1 MEKFLEKLVD
11 GCIDI
16 SAKLLLAVVILAIGS
31 KIIKIVENNLRKE
44 NKLKHLEAS
53 VKGFLISFISIT
65 SKIVLF
71 IAILHI
77 LGVPTASII
86 TVFGSCAVAIGL
98 ALQGG
103 LSNIA
108 GSLMI
113 LIFKPFKVG
122 DYIEVSGKEGTVKS
136 ITMFYTTITTFDNK
150 LIQLPNGSL
159 SNSNITN
166 YTANKKRRVD
176 IDISVS
182 YSSDIDKVKK
192 VINELISKNELV
204 LQEENNYVK
213 LSKHDDSALVFA
225 VRVWTKTE
233 NYWDLYFDLMESIIP
248 EPRKELSEYAPKIEQ
263 IYINPDK
270 IKDVIGKG
278 GEMITKIILEASNVK
293 SVNDINA
300 VKVELEDDGRVIIYH
315 KDKSIIEK

>member
-44 NKLKHLEAS
+44 NKLKHLDAS

-136 ITMFYTTITTFDNK
+136 ITMLYTTITTFDNK

-233 NYWDLYFDLMESIIP
+233 NYWDLYFDLMESI
-248 EPRKELSEYAPKIEQ
+248 KKTLDKNKIEIPFPQ
-263 IYINPDK
+263 MDVHINK
-270 IKDVIGKG
+270 
-278 GEMITKIILEASNVK
+278 
-293 SVNDINA
+293 
-300 VKVELEDDGRVIIYH
+300 
-315 KDKSIIEK
+315 

>member
-16 SAKLLLAVVILAIGS
+16 SAKLLLAIVILAIGS
-31 KIIKIVENNLRKE
+31 KLIKIIENNLRKE
-44 NKLKHLEAS
+44 NKLKHLDAS
-53 VKGFLISFISIT
+53 VKGFLISFITIT

-71 IAILHI
+71 IVILHI

-86 TVFGSCAVAIGL
+86 TVFGSCAVAVGL

-108 GSLMI
+108 GGLMI

-150 LIQLPNGSL
+150 LIQLPNGNL

-225 VRVWTKTE
+225 VRVWTKTD
-233 NYWDLYFDLMESIIP
+233 NYWDLYFDLMESI
-248 EPRKELSEYAPKIEQ
+248 KKTLDKNKIEIPFPQ
-263 IYINPDK
+263 MDVHINK
-270 IKDVIGKG
+270 
-278 GEMITKIILEASNVK
+278 
-293 SVNDINA
+293 
-300 VKVELEDDGRVIIYH
+300 
-315 KDKSIIEK
+315 

>member
-44 NKLKHLEAS
+44 NKLKHLDAS

-108 GSLMI
+108 GGLMI

-166 YTANKKRRVD
+166 YTANKKRRAD

-233 NYWDLYFDLMESIIP
+233 NYWDLYFDLMESI
-248 EPRKELSEYAPKIEQ
+248 KKTLDKNKIEIPFPQ
-263 IYINPDK
+263 MDVHINK
-270 IKDVIGKG
+270 
-278 GEMITKIILEASNVK
+278 
-293 SVNDINA
+293 
-300 VKVELEDDGRVIIYH
+300 
-315 KDKSIIEK
+315 

>member
-44 NKLKHLEAS
+44 NKLKHLDAS

-108 GSLMI
+108 GGLMI

-233 NYWDLYFDLMESIIP
+233 NYWDLYFDLMESI
-248 EPRKELSEYAPKIEQ
+248 KKTLDKNKIEIPFPQ
-263 IYINPDK
+263 MDVHINK
-270 IKDVIGKG
+270 
-278 GEMITKIILEASNVK
+278 
-293 SVNDINA
+293 
-300 VKVELEDDGRVIIYH
+300 
-315 KDKSIIEK
+315 

>member
-44 NKLKHLEAS
+44 NKLKHLDAS

-65 SKIVLF
+65 SKFVLF

-204 LQEENNYVK
+204 LKEENNYVK
-213 LSKHDDSALVFA
+213 LSKPDDSALVFA

-233 NYWDLYFDLMESIIP
+233 NYWDLYFDLMESI
-248 EPRKELSEYAPKIEQ
+248 KKTLDKNKIEIPFPQ
-263 IYINPDK
+263 MDVHINK
-270 IKDVIGKG
+270 
-278 GEMITKIILEASNVK
+278 
-293 SVNDINA
+293 
-300 VKVELEDDGRVIIYH
+300 
-315 KDKSIIEK
+315 

>member
-136 ITMFYTTITTFDNK
+136 ITMFYTTIATFDNK

-204 LQEENNYVK
+204 LKEENNYVK
-213 LSKHDDSALVFA
+213 LSKPDDSALVFA

-233 NYWDLYFDLMESIIP
+233 NYWDLYFDLMESI
-248 EPRKELSEYAPKIEQ
+248 KKTLDKNKIEIPFPQ
-263 IYINPDK
+263 MDVHINK
-270 IKDVIGKG
+270 
-278 GEMITKIILEASNVK
+278 
-293 SVNDINA
+293 
-300 VKVELEDDGRVIIYH
+300 
-315 KDKSIIEK
+315 

>member
-1 MEKFLEKLVD
+1 MERFLEKLVD

-16 SAKLLLAVVILAIGS
+16 SAKLLLAIVILAVGS

-44 NKLKHLEAS
+44 NKLKHLDAS

-71 IAILHI
+71 IVVLHI

-108 GSLMI
+108 GGLMI

-136 ITMFYTTITTFDNK
+136 ITMFYTTITSYDNK
-150 LIQLPNGSL
+150 LIQLPNGNL

-225 VRVWTKTE
+225 VRAWTKTD
-233 NYWDLYFDLMESIIP
+233 NYWDLYFDLMESI
-248 EPRKELSEYAPKIEQ
+248 KKTLDKNKIEIPFPQ
-263 IYINPDK
+263 MDVHINK
-270 IKDVIGKG
+270 
-278 GEMITKIILEASNVK
+278 
-293 SVNDINA
+293 
-300 VKVELEDDGRVIIYH
+300 
-315 KDKSIIEK
+315 

>member
-233 NYWDLYFDLMESIIP
+233 NYWDLYFDLMESI
-248 EPRKELSEYAPKIEQ
+248 KKTLDKNKIEIPFPQ
-263 IYINPDK
+263 MDVHINKTKHLYLLLRRKMK
-270 IKDVIGKG
+270 ITV
-278 GEMITKIILEASNVK
+278 
-293 SVNDINA
+293 
-300 VKVELEDDGRVIIYH
+300 
-315 KDKSIIEK
+315 